1 MRTALEEVTADDP
14 WEDDAVVVRLQD
26 VSIRYRVP
34 RERIVSF
41 KEYAIRR
48 IQRRVVYEDFWAL
61 RDVSLALR
69 RGDSLGVVGRNGAGK
84 STLLRVV
91 SRVLHPAQGRVR
103 VVGRLAPL
111 LEIGAGFHPELTGRE
126 NVFLNSTL
134 LGHSERETEERF
146 NEIVDFAELRDFIDA
161 PLRTYSAGM
170 QARLGFG
177 VATAWRPDVLLMDE
191 IMAVGDEAFRVKS
204 QERIDNFREHGAT
217 VLVVGHNLP
226 LIAATCERAL
236 WLHHGRTMAF
246 GPANEVV
253 ELYRSRADEA

>member
-1 MRTALEEVTADDP
+1 MPDEVAWKDD
-14 WEDDAVVVRLQD
+14 DVAVRLQN

-61 RDVSLALR
+61 RDITLALR
-69 RGDSLGVVGRNGAGK
+69 RGDSVGIVGRNGAGK

-91 SRVLHPAQGRVR
+91 SRVLQPVEGRVR
-103 VVGRLAPL
+103 VLGRLAPL

-126 NVFLNSTL
+126 NVFLNATL
-134 LGHSERETEERF
+134 LGHSQRDTQEKF
-146 NEIVDFAELRDFIDA
+146 DEIVDFAELGDFIDA

-191 IMAVGDEAFRVKS
+191 VMAVGDEGFRAKS
-204 QERIDNFREHGAT
+204 QERIDYFRECGAT

-226 LIAATCERAL
+226 LIATTCARAL
-236 WLHHGRTMAF
+236 WLHHGRTMAY
-246 GPANEVV
+246 GSAAEVV
-253 ELYRSRADEA
+253 ELYRSRADEL

>member
-1 MRTALEEVTADDP
+1 MNAPQAISREVA
-14 WEDDAVVVRLQD
+14 WEDEDVAVRLQN
-26 VSIRYRVP
+26 VSIRYRIP

-61 RDVSLALR
+61 RDITVVLR
-69 RGDSLGVVGRNGAGK
+69 RGESVGIVGRNGAGK

-91 SRVLHPAQGRVR
+91 SRVLSPIEGRVR

-126 NVFLNSTL
+126 NVFLNATL
-134 LGHSERETEERF
+134 LGHSQRDTEKKF
-146 NEIVDFAELRDFIDA
+146 DEIVDFAELGDFIDA

-177 VATAWRPDVLLMDE
+177 VATAWHPDVLLMDE
-191 IMAVGDEAFRVKS
+191 VMAVGDEGFRAKS
-204 QERIDNFREHGAT
+204 QDRIDRFRESGAT

-236 WLHHGRTMAF
+236 WLHHGRTMAS
-246 GPANEVV
+246 GPAPEVV
-253 ELYRSRADEA
+253 ELYRSRADEP

>member
-1 MRTALEEVTADDP
+1 VPEPVRDELA
-14 WEDDAVVVRLQD
+14 WEDEDVAVRLQD
-26 VSIRYRVP
+26 VSILYRVP

-61 RDVSLALR
+61 RDVTLALR
-69 RGDSLGVVGRNGAGK
+69 RGESVGIVGRNGAGK

-91 SRVLHPAQGRVR
+91 SRVLQPIKGRVR

-126 NVFLNSTL
+126 NVFLNATL
-134 LGHSERETEERF
+134 LGHSHRETEAKF
-146 NEIVDFAELRDFIDA
+146 DEIVDFAELGDFIDA

-191 IMAVGDEAFRVKS
+191 VMAVGDEGFRAKS
-204 QERIDNFREHGAT
+204 QERIDRFRESGAT

-226 LIAATCERAL
+226 LIAGTCERAL
-236 WLHHGRTMAF
+236 WLHHGCTMAY
-246 GPANEVV
+246 GPAPEVV
-253 ELYRSRADEA
+253 ELYRSRADEP